1 MSTTSPKYE
10 LNLTNAGGETRPTL
24 DPAGCTMTTCRASG
38 RRLERILGNKSA
50 SSRFAKTSREK
61 LGHEG
66 DEEDEDAE
74 GQTDDGEDDAEDRT
88 DDENDRQDQS
98 DSKVETD
105 EGNNINTFEGLST
118 VEPFRALKRPPL
130 PRRLNFSSVKPRA
143 RRRSGRIDRG
153 KRIGH
158 INADRIARPG
168 RIDPGQRI
176 GHIDA
181 NGIARSGARAANLH
195 VYSRSKGQ
203 APDR

>member
-10 LNLTNAGGETRPTL
+10 LNLTKAGGETRSTL

-74 GQTDDGEDDAEDRT
+74 DDLDA
-88 DDENDRQDQS
+88 S
-98 DSKVETD
+98 IETSAS
-105 EGNNINTFEGLST
+105 GTST
-118 VEPFRALKRPPL
+118 VDRIA
-130 PRRLNFSSVKPRA
+130 
-143 RRRSGRIDRG
+143 RSGRIDR
-153 KRIGH
+153 
-158 INADRIARPG
+158 D
-168 RIDPGQRI
+168 QRI

-181 NGIARSGARAANLH
+181 NRIARSGARAANLH
-195 VYSRSKGQ
+195 VYSRSEPSARPLTRTQ
-203 APDR
+203 LVVHQRRLSLLAWLPALQTSMSNARRRF